1 MLKPQPLGIFPFPAN
16 YLVLPESW
24 QENPEYKSLV
34 YGIFPRENSFY
45 KFAIDGE
52 IEKAIE
58 NLSADDSLE
67 TKYNRFVLQPSQESY
82 SQLKEQLTGELKVLL
97 DAVAFTLHFISE
109 PPSAENID
117 GEVLGIVLLAQATQK
132 IELGETSET
141 IRILSE
147 AVEATKTVSPVF
159 SALIKANL
167 AETRHQVEG
176 GSAEI
181 VTIYKQ
187 SIETLQKTELEETFA
202 ALYLNLGI
210 CYQEMSN
217 GNRGLLLE
225 AVKCYQECLKY
236 ISRETHPEQFAFTQN
251 NLALA
256 YLSTPLV
263 EASDQL
269 RVAIAIQALRDALS
283 VYTKETHGELW
294 ASTQLNLA
302 NALVYAPSGHRE
314 ENLMEAV
321 NLYEEIL
328 VMRQPTVNPVG
339 YARVLANQGNTLA
352 HLGIFKHAIPKLTEA
367 KDIFTQIGETD
378 SANSIQEVLDEIEQ
392 SKNQQTSEATA

>member
-1 MLKPQPLGIFPFPAN
+1 MLRPQPLGIFPFPAN
-16 YLVLPESW
+16 YLILPESW
-24 QENPEYKSLV
+24 KENEVYKNLLN
-34 YGIFPRENSFY
+34 GIFPREDSFY
-45 KFAIDGE
+45 KFAIEGK
-52 IEKAIE
+52 IEKAIAD
-58 NLSADDSLE
+58 LPTDDSPE
-67 TKYNRFVLQPSQESY
+67 TKYNRFILEPSTEKY
-82 SQLKEQLTGELKVLL
+82 LQLKQEFTGDLAILL
-97 DAVAFTLHFISE
+97 DAAAFTLHFISE
-109 PPSAENID
+109 PPSAEDVD
-117 GEVLGIVLLAQATQK
+117 GEISGVVLLTHATQK
-132 IELGETSET
+132 IELGETEEA
-141 IRILSE
+141 IEILNE
-147 AVEATKTVSPVF
+147 AVEAARPVSPVF

-167 AETRHQVEG
+167 AETRHQLEG
-176 GSAEI
+176 GSIEVAAL
-181 VTIYKQ
+181 YKQ

-225 AVKCYQECLKY
+225 AVKSYQECLKY
-236 ISRETHPEQFAFTQN
+236 ITREKHPEQFAFTQN

-256 YLSTPLV
+256 YLSTPLI

-283 VYTKETHGELW
+283 VYKKETHGELW

-328 VMRQPTVNPVG
+328 QMRQPTVNPIG

-352 HLGIFKHAIPKLTEA
+352 HLGVFEHAVPKLVEA
-367 KDIFTQIGETD
+367 KSIFQQLGEPD
-378 SANSIQEVLDEIEQ
+378 SVNSIQEVLDEIEQ
-392 SKNQQTSEATA
+392 SKNAKTSEATA